1 MRTLLLRNEWIYNLG
16 WDEKHFLFNRI
27 VGALA
32 LFRVEN
38 MIPIRVEN
46 MNPIRVENMIP
57 FRVENMIPIRVE
69 NMIPIRVENM
79 IPIFSLLLI
88 HKDPCAVTL
97 KIVFTEGLLY
107 FNQKNVIPC
116 QTSNKIVKF

>member
-32 LFRVEN
+32 LF
-38 MIPIRVEN
+38 
-46 MNPIRVENMIP
+46 
-57 FRVENMIPIRVE
+57 RVE